1 MKFVVPI
8 DDDRLVPSLPT
19 RGAWIEMTGF
29 LMLKILMK
37 VAPHT
42 GSVD

>member
-1 MKFVVPI
+1 MKSAMF
-8 DDDRLVPSLPT
+8 RAESKEQESLPT
-19 RGAWIEMTGF
+19 RGAWIEMTLDEIEKELGY
-29 LMLKILMK
+29 

>member
-1 MKFVVPI
+1 MSNANNVRNVNS
-8 DDDRLVPSLPT
+8 SLPT
-19 RGAWIEMTGF
+19 RGAWIEIVIDALTVRQ
-29 LMLKILMK
+29 KY